1 MPICF
6 ASRNPGDDAPLA
18 AMPIQLGARQCDA
31 LAELLP
37 VLICGEESANLVFA
51 QLAQAPTLSAQAH
64 RALAGIERDEATHEQ
79 LLLQVRA
86 ALPEPPVDAAL
97 LRAARHFFLR
107 LHEVDIGRHFA
118 RITALDSAVCILL
131 GALRHHTGR
140 WRAPRCWPVFLRVSI
155 ATKYAMWWWP
165 ERMHASLIGASQARA
180 IAIDTRHQLVELL
193 RHRADALEQILGVDP
208 DKLFVRL
215 RNPARTLFA

>member
-18 AMPIQLGARQCDA
+18 AIPIQLGARQCDA

-51 QLAQAPTLSAQAH
+51 QLAQAPALSAQAH
-64 RALAGIERDEATHEQ
+64 RTLAGIERDEATHEQ

-86 ALPEPPVDAAL
+86 ALPEPSVDAAL
-97 LRAARHFFLR
+97 LRATRHFFLR
-107 LHEVDIGRHFA
+107 LHEADIGRHFA
-118 RITALDSAVCILL
+118 RITALDSAVCTLL
-131 GALRHHTGR
+131 GALRHHSR
-140 WRAPRCWPVFLRVSI
+140 PLARAPMLAGIFARIHRDEVRHVVV
-155 ATKYAMWWWP
+155 ARA
-165 ERMHASLIGASQARA
+165 HARQLIGASQARA

-215 RNPARTLFA
+215 RNPARALFA